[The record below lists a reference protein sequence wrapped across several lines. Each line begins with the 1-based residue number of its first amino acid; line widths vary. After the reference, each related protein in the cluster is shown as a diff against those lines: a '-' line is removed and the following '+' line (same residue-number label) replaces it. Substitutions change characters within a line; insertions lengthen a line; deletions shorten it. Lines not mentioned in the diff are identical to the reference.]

1 MIGEAFF
8 RKIQSSCYFIAL
20 IVCSCDPST
29 RSHTDLAQYQFTET
43 RDLVS
48 FVHEAAALFSEK
60 GKVACIQFGN
70 KESKWLIGTKYIF
83 IYDTSGTCIFHP
95 VRKELVGKNLLNLED
110 LNGKP
115 IGKFITT
122 IAFHSKKS
130 CGWIHYLWAE
140 PGEIFP
146 FVKHAYIMGV
156 KGPDGKKYAI
166 GSGTYNLRIEM
177 LFVVDM
183 VDSAAKLVEIKGAD
197 AYDRLIDQSGEFN
210 FSDTYLFVMKPNGQ
224 LLVDP
229 SFPTISGRNVM
240 DFKDYAGQLIIRELL
255 QRLKKNDVVFIPYLW
270 PAPGQANPSKK
281 IIYAKK
287 VVSGSDTVIVGS
299 SLYLMDP
306 IWKKF

>member
-1 MIGEAFF
+1 
-8 RKIQSSCYFIAL
+8 
-20 IVCSCDPST
+20 
-29 RSHTDLAQYQFTET
+29 
-43 RDLVS
+43 
-48 FVHEAAALFSEK
+48 
-60 GKVACIQFGN
+60 
-70 KESKWLIGTKYIF
+70 
-83 IYDTSGTCIFHP
+83 
-95 VRKELVGKNLLNLED
+95 
-110 LNGKP
+110 
-115 IGKFITT
+115 
-122 IAFHSKKS
+122 
-130 CGWIHYLWAE
+130 
-140 PGEIFP
+140 
-146 FVKHAYIMGV
+146 MGV

-183 VDSAAKLVEIKGAD
+183 VDSAAKLVESKGPE
-197 AYDRLIDQSGEFN
+197 AYDLLIDQSGEFN
-210 FSDTYLFVMKPNGQ
+210 FSNTYVFVMKPNGQ

-229 SFPTISGRNVM
+229 SFPTISGRNVI

-287 VVSGSDTVIVGS
+287 TVSGSDTVIVGS